1 MAQQLTQIKSRIRSV
16 SSSLQITKAMKLV
29 SSVKVTRYRTQILSN
44 RDFIEELE
52 KITESLLSVCL
63 EKDTPYLKNNKDVQG
78 NLYLLVTSSL
88 GLCGSY
94 NSNLFKFADGIFTP
108 EDEIIVLGS
117 KGLSHYDKS
126 NLNINTS
133 FSEYNSSQDGE
144 IIMRLTNYLL
154 NSFNNKKCKE
164 VHIIFTHY
172 KNSITFNPLDFQLL
186 PLKKVKKVNIKDN
199 PIIFEPSKKALVER
213 LIPLY
218 LTSSINTKLLEAELS
233 EHASR
238 TQAMD
243 NASQNA
249 EDILDDLSLEY
260 NKARQGKITEEITE
274 IVAAS
279 SDK

>member
-1 MAQQLTQIKSRIRSV
+1 MAQQLSEIKGRIKSV

-29 SSVKVTRYRTQILSN
+29 SSVKVTRYRQKILSN
-44 RDFIEELE
+44 RHFIEELE
-52 KITESLLSVCL
+52 SITKSLLSVCL
-63 EKDTPYLKNNKDVQG
+63 EKDTPYLQENKGVKG

-88 GLCGSY
+88 GLCGAY
-94 NSNLFKFADGIFTP
+94 NTNLFKFADSIFTP
-108 EDEIIVLGS
+108 DDEVIILGS
-117 KGLSHYDKS
+117 KGLGHYQNT

-133 FSEYNSSQDGE
+133 FGDYNSSEEGE
-144 IIMRLTNYLL
+144 KVLKITNYLVD
-154 NSFNNKKCKE
+154 SFRNKKCKE

-172 KNSITFNPLDFQLL
+172 KNSITFNPVDFLLL
-186 PLKKVKKVNIKDN
+186 PLPKTTRKDSD
-199 PIIFEPSKKALVER
+199 PEIIFEPSKKVLVER
-213 LIPLY
+213 LVPLY
-218 LTSSINTKLLEAELS
+218 LNSSINTKLMEAELS

-243 NASQNA
+243 NATQNA